1 MDLLGKDLESDML
14 TLAVP
19 LSREV
24 GEGLPKVREFW
35 WELSLGSYR
44 GIGAEFIRRGIATRY
59 EKRAANYRAM
69 VVVAALM
76 IWLSS

>member
-1 MDLLGKDLESDML
+1 MDLLCEVLEPDML
-14 TLAVP
+14 TLGAS

-24 GEGLPKVREFW
+24 EDGLPKVREFW

-59 EKRAANYRAM
+59 EKWAANYRAM
-69 VVVAALM
+69 VVIAALM

>member
-1 MDLLGKDLESDML
+1 MDLLCKDLESDML
-14 TLAVP
+14 TLAAP

-69 VVVAALM
+69 VVIAALM

>member
-14 TLAVP
+14 TLAAP

-44 GIGAEFIRRGIATRY
+44 GMGAEFIRRGIATRY
-59 EKRAANYRAM
+59 EKWAANYRAI
-69 VVVAALM
+69 VVIAALM

>member
-1 MDLLGKDLESDML
+1 ML
-14 TLAVP
+14 TLGAP

-59 EKRAANYRAM
+59 EKWAANYRAM
-69 VVVAALM
+69 VVIAALM

>member
-1 MDLLGKDLESDML
+1 ML
-14 TLAVP
+14 TLAAP

-44 GIGAEFIRRGIATRY
+44 GIGAEFIRRGIATPVR
-59 EKRAANYRAM
+59 EVGGQLSGDGGRSGANDLAI
-69 VVVAALM
+69 VLNHHATP
-76 IWLSS
+76 